1 MKMYLFDFLFL
12 YSFFLIGLKYNSL
25 DVHVVE
31 KSASTQEVVF
41 WNFTHRN
48 NLTLI

>member
-1 MKMYLFDFLFL
+1 MKRYLFDFLFL

-31 KSASTQEVVF
+31 KLYF
-41 WNFTHRN
+41 WILLTHIIRN
-48 NLTLI
+48 NLTLT